1 MFSHLVSVCLLVLV
15 GKGFLWQTGNVWENI
30 FLLSKARGSVGC
42 SKTLT
47 DKPGAVF
54 VQGCAAGCSPR
65 TRLAVSPQLLSC
77 GQLASVWDQGHGFPV
92 EVLGSWELLV
102 CDDGT
107 VSLLA
112 ECSEL
117 VFHLK
122 AFGGFAPYFLYLERS
137 DKKKATFF
145 PRPPVETSNS
155 NKLGYS
161 PVPLLDGTN
170 RSGRLSLVRDFLFQ
184 LRTPELLTALALERE
199 QSSGC
204 IPSPEQHQPL
214 AHQCPCLWEL
224 LSRAM
229 KRCLKVTSVT
239 SHYTGNNTF
248 GMVTVVG
255 CFLTILI
262 FNFILWVFLI
272 ERVWH
277 D

>member
-1 MFSHLVSVCLLVLV
+1 MVLWDAA
-15 GKGFLWQTGNVWENI
+15 KPWQTSPVLCSCRAVLQAAHPGHDLLCPRNFWAVGNWPPCE
-30 FLLSKARGSVGC
+30 
-42 SKTLT
+42 
-47 DKPGAVF
+47 
-54 VQGCAAGCSPR
+54 
-65 TRLAVSPQLLSC
+65 TR
-77 GQLASVWDQGHGFPV
+77 GHGFPV

-117 VFHLK
+117 VSHLK
-122 AFGGFAPYFLYLERS
+122 AFGEFAPYFLYLERS

-170 RSGRLSLVRDFLFQ
+170 RSSRLSLVRDFLFQ

-214 AHQCPCLWEL
+214 AHQCLCLWEL

-229 KRCLKVTSVT
+229 KCCLKVTSVT

-248 GMVTVVG
+248 GVVTVVG

-277 D
+277 V

>member
-1 MFSHLVSVCLLVLV
+1 MCERAYFYSARLVVLWDAA
-15 GKGFLWQTGNVWENI
+15 KPWQTSPVLCSCRGVLQAAHPGHDLLCPRNFWAVGNWPPCETGVTDFQWKSWGAGSCWFVMMALSV
-30 FLLSKARGSVGC
+30 FLLNALNWC
-42 SKTLT
+42 PTL
-47 DKPGAVF
+47 K
-54 VQGCAAGCSPR
+54 
-65 TRLAVSPQLLSC
+65 LL
-77 GQLASVWDQGHGFPV
+77 GDL
-92 EVLGSWELLV
+92 
-102 CDDGT
+102 
-107 VSLLA
+107 
-112 ECSEL
+112 
-117 VFHLK
+117 HLIFCIWK
-122 AFGGFAPYFLYLERS
+122 RS